1 MPEALF
7 SYHLNSEVGIINL
20 LSVPHRKEKIEALRD
35 EVSQL
40 HDIEPIFKTKFS
52 AFT

>member
-7 SYHLNSEVGIINL
+7 SYHLNSEVEIINL

-40 HDIEPIFKTKFS
+40 HFQNQVICLHINNI
-52 AFT
+52 